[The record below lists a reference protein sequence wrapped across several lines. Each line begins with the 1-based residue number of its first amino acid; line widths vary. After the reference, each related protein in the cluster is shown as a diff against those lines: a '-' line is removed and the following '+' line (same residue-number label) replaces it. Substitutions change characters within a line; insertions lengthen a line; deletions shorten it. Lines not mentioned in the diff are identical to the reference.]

1 VTNNFSIAMSRFYQA
16 YSKVRHEKVMY
27 SLFLLSVIL
36 LALFLIYPLVILF
49 YKSLV
54 HPQSNTFTSYNYLQF
69 YLYKGIF
76 QAFLNTVKL
85 AFWVAVFTTA
95 MAVPMAFGVSRT
107 NMPFRD
113 AVRSFSV
120 LTFASPSF
128 IGAIAWI
135 MLLGPRAGKL
145 NQLFQDIFG
154 LSSTPFNIFT
164 FEGIVFVSSLFL
176 YPFIFMSVASALDNM
191 DSSFEDAAAIH
202 GASRARTLLTV
213 TFPMVLPSIISGLI
227 LVFLEVFVLFGVPAF
242 LGMPA
247 GVFVMSTEIYRLF
260 LASPPRYEMAAALA
274 TPILIITAVIL
285 WAEWLYL
292 RRRRYVTIG
301 GKVSRPETVDLKGWK
316 YVLSGFSLFVIF
328 LAVILPSLTLLVS
341 SFTQYWGRGVTWTN
355 LSLFQYRELFFGF
368 GHRDLIVALKNSL
381 ILGVGAAFACLIF
394 SFIMGWI
401 VERTT
406 IPGRNSLYLLNM
418 SAMAFPAVALA
429 LGLVIGYSKPP
440 LVLYGTLWILLV
452 GYTVKGFPISFLFIR
467 NSLRQISPE
476 LEEASRVMGASW
488 FRTVKDV
495 TVPLIKS
502 GLLATF
508 LIIFILKFRDLPTS
522 ILLYTGGKE
531 VVGVMIYQ
539 YTDEAY
545 YGIVAALSSLVLV
558 LNLGI
563 IYISRKVAGKGAMQL

>member
-1 VTNNFSIAMSRFYQA
+1 
-16 YSKVRHEKVMY
+16 
-27 SLFLLSVIL
+27 
-36 LALFLIYPLVILF
+36 
-49 YKSLV
+49 
-54 HPQSNTFTSYNYLQF
+54 
-69 YLYKGIF
+69 
-76 QAFLNTVKL
+76 
-85 AFWVAVFTTA
+85 
-95 MAVPMAFGVSRT
+95 
-107 NMPFRD
+107 MPFRN

-145 NQLFQDIFG
+145 NHLFRDVFG
-154 LSSTPFNIFT
+154 LSSMPLNIFT

-176 YPFIFMSVASALDNM
+176 YPFIFMSVSSALDNM

-202 GASRARTLLTV
+202 GANRFRTLLSV

-274 TPILIITAVIL
+274 TPILVITAVIL
-285 WAEWLYL
+285 WAEWIYL

-301 GKVSRPETVDLKGWK
+301 GRVSRPETVDLKGWK

-341 SFTQYWGRGVTWTN
+341 SFTHFWGQGITWKN

-368 GHRDLIVALKNSL
+368 GHRDLIVAMKNSL
-381 ILGVGAAFACLIF
+381 ILGVGAAFVCLVF
-394 SFIMGWI
+394 SFVMGWI

-406 IPGRNSLYLLNM
+406 MPGRNSLYFLNM

-429 LGLVIGYSKPP
+429 LGLVMGYSNPP
-440 LVLYGTLWILLV
+440 LVLYGTLWIILI
-452 GYTVKGFPISFLFIR
+452 GYVVKGFPISFLFIR

-476 LEEASRVMGASW
+476 LEEASRIMGASW
-488 FRTVKDV
+488 LRTVKDV
-495 TVPLIKS
+495 TVPLIKTGVLS
-502 GLLATF
+502 TF

-522 ILLYTGGKE
+522 IFLYTGGNE

-545 YGIVAALSSLVLV
+545 YGIVAALSSIVLI

-563 IYISRKVAGKGAMQL
+563 VYISRKLAGKGAMQL